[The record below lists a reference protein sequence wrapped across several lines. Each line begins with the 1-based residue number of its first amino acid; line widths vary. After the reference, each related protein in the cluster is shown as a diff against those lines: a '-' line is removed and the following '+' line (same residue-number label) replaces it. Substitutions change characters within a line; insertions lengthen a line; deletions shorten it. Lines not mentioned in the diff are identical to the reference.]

1 MTDQVFIRREPVINR
16 HKAIIATRLVVHA
29 ASVPAAAAAL
39 QELDGVWPAV
49 AASAHSVIVALD
61 GCVPSAALL
70 AWAPPANV
78 MLEIQTAALE
88 LPATRELISRLDER
102 GNALCLSGF
111 DGRSGLPDI
120 PFRFLLAD
128 FATQPHFDDPPAL
141 PLALHLADLAAF
153 DTAIANGYAGAVG
166 WFFLHG
172 ACAWGPLKTNHAQ
185 IMRVLN
191 LVRRNGTIS
200 EIEMALKKDVT
211 LSFKLLRYI
220 NSPGFGYGREIQSF
234 RHAVTLLGYDQ
245 LNKWLSLLLVTA
257 SKSPV
262 APALMQAA
270 IARGRFM
277 ETIGAGR
284 FDASQRDNLFIT
296 GAFSLLEMLLGARMV
311 DILAEMQLPAAIT
324 DALMDR
330 GGEFAP
336 YLALALA
343 CENENPALLVELSK
357 QLELL
362 PPTVNQAQ
370 LEALAFA
377 ASLRLD

>member
-1 MTDQVFIRREPVINR
+1 
-16 HKAIIATRLVVHA
+16 
-29 ASVPAAAAAL
+29 
-39 QELDGVWPAV
+39 
-49 AASAHSVIVALD
+49 
-61 GCVPSAALL
+61 
-70 AWAPPANV
+70 
-78 MLEIQTAALE
+78 
-88 LPATRELISRLDER
+88 
-102 GNALCLSGF
+102 
-111 DGRSGLPDI
+111 
-120 PFRFLLAD
+120 
-128 FATQPHFDDPPAL
+128 
-141 PLALHLADLAAF
+141 
-153 DTAIANGYAGAVG
+153 
-166 WFFLHG
+166 
-172 ACAWGPLKTNHAQ
+172 
-185 IMRVLN
+185 MRVLN

-220 NSPGFGYGREIQSF
+220 NSPAFGYGREIQSF
-234 RHAVTLLGYDQ
+234 RHAVSLLGYDQ

-284 FDASQRDNLFIT
+284 FDAGQRDNLFIA
-296 GAFSLLEMLLGARMV
+296 GAFSLLDRLLGTRMA

-324 DALMDR
+324 DALTGR

-343 CENENPALLVELSK
+343 CEEDTPARLIELSG
-357 QLELL
+357 QLEL
-362 PPTVNQAQ
+362 PASTVNQAQ

-377 ASLRLD
+377 ASLQLD

>member
-1 MTDQVFIRREPVINR
+1 MADQVFIRREPVINR

-29 ASVPAAAAAL
+29 ASVPSAAAAL
-39 QELDGVWPAV
+39 RELDGVWPAV
-49 AASAHSVIVALD
+49 SALAHSVIVALE
-61 GCVPSAALL
+61 GCEPNPELL

-78 MLEIQTAALE
+78 MLEIPAAALK
-88 LPATRELISRLDER
+88 LPATRQLIARLDES
-102 GNALCLSGF
+102 GNALCLSGY
-111 DGRSGLPDI
+111 DCNNDLPDI

-128 FATQPHFDDPPAL
+128 FFAQPNFDDPPAL
-141 PLALHLADLAAF
+141 PLAQYLPDLATF
-153 DTAIANGYAGAVG
+153 DSAISSGYAGATG
-166 WFFLHG
+166 WFFLR
-172 ACAWGPLKTNHAQ
+172 CECVWGPLKTNHAQ

-220 NSPGFGYGREIQSF
+220 NSPAFGYGKEIQSF

-262 APALMQAA
+262 APALMQTA

-296 GAFSLLEMLLGARMV
+296 GAFSLLDRLLGTRMAE
-311 DILAEMQLPAAIT
+311 ILAEMQLPAAIT
-324 DALMDR
+324 DTLTDR

-343 CENENPALLVELSK
+343 CEKDNPAQLSELAG
-357 QLELL
+357 QLDLHAA
-362 PPTVNQAQ
+362 TVNQAQ

-377 ASLRLD
+377 ASLQLD